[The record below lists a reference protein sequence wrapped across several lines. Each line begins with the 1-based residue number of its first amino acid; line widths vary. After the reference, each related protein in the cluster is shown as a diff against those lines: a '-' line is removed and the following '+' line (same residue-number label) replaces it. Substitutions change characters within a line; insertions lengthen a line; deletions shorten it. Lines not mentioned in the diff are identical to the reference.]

1 MRASPYDLRALGLE
15 PIAIENPDGRA
26 DYERRQT
33 GSHVILRREHRTVVV
48 PMHRP
53 IKPGTLAGL
62 IAQSG
67 VSLEAFCAEL

>member
-1 MRASPYDLRALGLE
+1 MFPARKPCAPCADSALSNAE
-15 PIAIENPDGRA
+15 
-26 DYERRQT
+26 T

-62 IAQSG
+62 IA
-67 VSLEAFCAEL
+67 

>member
-1 MRASPYDLRALGLE
+1 MFPARKPCAPCADSALSNAE
-15 PIAIENPDGRA
+15 
-26 DYERRQT
+26 T

-53 IKPGTLAGL
+53 IKPGTLAGM

>member
-1 MRASPYDLRALGLE
+1 MFPARKPCAPCADSALSNVE
-15 PIAIENPDGRA
+15 
-26 DYERRQT
+26 T